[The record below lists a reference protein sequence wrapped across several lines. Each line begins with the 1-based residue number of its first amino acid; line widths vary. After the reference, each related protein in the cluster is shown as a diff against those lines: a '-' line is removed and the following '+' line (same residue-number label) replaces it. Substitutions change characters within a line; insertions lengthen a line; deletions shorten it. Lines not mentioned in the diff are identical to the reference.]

1 MAINS
6 NFYVAQNNAT
16 LDIGYRD
23 GNSTQL
29 IKTWLWSVDGTLT
42 LPTAGRIN
50 FDYLSISSDANVSA
64 FYAPSGN
71 VQLAAG
77 IGNAQIVASSLSDS
91 KIWNFGTGGN
101 LALPAGGVLLVSGGI
116 TAGPTISSPAP
127 YLSGFGSINSQTMT
141 ASGNISGNYFVGNG
155 ALLTGITAGSNYGNA
170 NVAAYLTTY
179 GGPVNANV
187 ITGTANATINGLVV
201 NASATI
207 GTTLGV
213 TGNITAGNI
222 ITNQFGNSV
231 GTTATYTANVTAGNL
246 ITSGTSGNITGANV
260 ISATTFV
267 GNGSQLTGVATQV
280 TSSWSLAA
288 GANSVNINIATPG
301 TFSIWV
307 NGNIPNGIVTYTAT
321 VVITNSNVPVVGSQY
336 GWFYEAGNAL
346 VLTSIPT
353 QVVGNVGTISNAS
366 PVVSNAY
373 VFSFGINNN
382 SGTTQ
387 VVNWGYTKL

>member
-1 MAINS
+1 LNQTTANTFTVS
-6 NFYVAQNNAT
+6 PVRNDVANVAQVMFYNT
-16 LDIGYRD
+16 TSKEVTY
-23 GNSTQL
+23 GNT
-29 IKTWLWSVDGTLT
+29 VNV
-42 LPTAGRIN
+42 AGN
-50 FDYLSISSDANVSA
+50 
-64 FYAPSGN
+64 
-71 VQLAAG
+71 
-77 IGNAQIVASSLSDS
+77 
-91 KIWNFGTGGN
+91 
-101 LALPAGGVLLVSGGI
+101 I
-116 TAGPTISSPAP
+116 TAG
-127 YLSGFGSINSQTMT
+127 
-141 ASGNISGNYFVGNG
+141 YFVGNG

-267 GNGSQLTGVATQV
+267 GNGSQLTGVATQE
-280 TSSWSLAA
+280 TGSWSLAA

-301 TFSIWV
+301 TFSMWV

-321 VVITNSNVPVVGSQY
+321 VVITNSNVPVLGSQY

-366 PVVSNAY
+366 PAVSNAY